1 MDTGE
6 IFKEDLR
13 CEEACVYN
21 WVDCMEAEDGA
32 SICKTWERNCF
43 DECTR
48 H

>member
-1 MDTGE
+1 
-6 IFKEDLR
+6 
-13 CEEACVYN
+13 
-21 WVDCMEAEDGA
+21 MEAEDGA